1 MYLTSMI
8 RVEQKKIK
16 NKDFYYLT
24 ERFNTGDGF
33 KKIQVYLGKNVPKDM
48 SSYYEELKRKER
60 ILVSE
65 YQPKVISIDND
76 VIKQALHRV
85 EKYKLDWKYYIVQK
99 TEQQRRQIFRNFA
112 IRFIFESNSI
122 EGSKLTE
129 NEVLKIVKKEYIK
142 KTLPQKEVQE
152 VYNSINAIE
161 YIQSGDFKLTQK
173 HIKELYSIITKDLG
187 YEQTFKKQNN
197 SVNNKNT
204 VEPKNV
210 KSELKNAISWYTS
223 NKKKGNPF
231 MNAIIFHNKFE
242 HIHPFLDG
250 NGRTGR
256 MILIWMLMQTGYDVL
271 LYKKKNMRKYFSAL
285 DHGDKERYQ
294 KIITYSVEAYK
305 ETIKELT
312 SQYTS

>member
-1 MYLTSMI
+1 MYLTNMI
-8 RVEQKKIK
+8 RIEQKKIK

>member
-1 MYLTSMI
+1 MI
-8 RVEQKKIK
+8 RIEKKKVK

-33 KKIQVYLGKNVPKDM
+33 RKIQVYLGKNVPNDL
-48 SSYYEELKRKER
+48 SSYHADLKKKEKV
-60 ILVSE
+60 LVAE
-65 YQPKVISIDND
+65 YQPKINGVENTI
-76 VIKQALHRV
+76 IKSALSRI
-85 EKYKLDWKYYIVQK
+85 EEYKLDWKYFIAQK
-99 TEQQRRQIFRNFA
+99 TDRQKKDIFRFFA

-129 NEVLKIVKKEYIK
+129 NEVLKIVKKGYVK
-142 KTLPQKEVQE
+142 KTLPKKEVQE

-161 YIQSGDFKLTQK
+161 FIQSGNFKLTQK
-173 HIKELYSIITKDLG
+173 HIKELYLIITKDLG
-187 YEQTFKKQNN
+187 YEVNFKKQNN

-204 VEPKNV
+204 VEPENV
-210 KSELKNAISWYTS
+210 KKALKTAISWYKDS
-223 NKKKGNPF
+223 KKEGNPF

-271 LYKKKNMRKYFSAL
+271 LYKKKNMRRYFSAL
-285 DHGDKERYQ
+285 GHGDEERYQ
-294 KIITYSVEAYK
+294 KIITYSVDAYK
-305 ETIKELT
+305 ETIRELIN
-312 SQYTS
+312 

>member
-1 MYLTSMI
+1 MI
-8 RVEQKKIK
+8 RIEQKKIK

-24 ERFNTGDGF
+24 ERFNTGYSF
-33 KKIQVYLGKNVPKDM
+33 KKIQVYLGKNAPKDM
-48 SSYYEELKRKER
+48 SLYYEELKRKER
-60 ILVSE
+60 VFVSE
-65 YQPKVISIDND
+65 YQPKVTDIDND

-85 EKYKLDWKYYIVQK
+85 EKYKLDWKYFIAQK
-99 TEQQRRQIFRNFA
+99 TEQQRKQIFRDFA

-129 NEVLKIVKKEYIK
+129 EEVLRIVKKEYVK

-152 VYNSINAIE
+152 VYNSINAIK

>member
-1 MYLTSMI
+1 MI